1 MTAVPCSGRGLV
13 EDVMT
18 GASHHSEP
26 SHPERPQCLAQG
38 PNVECRDLRKPAV
51 GLSRGGSSEQH
62 GAGGTRGGLGA
73 DVKSEQAAKA
83 EVESGAG
90 SNQRRRRH
98 ITCGHASKAL
108 WDIKMC
114 MFLNNLSLRL
124 KCSKAFHFQRSRF
137 FLKPCVIFP

>member
-1 MTAVPCSGRGLV
+1 M
-13 EDVMT
+13 
-18 GASHHSEP
+18 
-26 SHPERPQCLAQG
+26 
-38 PNVECRDLRKPAV
+38 

-137 FLKPCVIFP
+137 FLKPCVIFPQRIVVISHSTKVLSPFDAGVHQRFPRKWCN